1 VRRILH
7 RLLVA
12 FLEKNDLSMLD
23 IYIDADACPV
33 KKEVYKVAD
42 RCSLRVFVVSNTP
55 IHVPADQDRIRNIAV
70 GPGDNAADDWIA
82 ENIAA
87 GDICITADIPLA
99 SRCLKQGASA
109 LGNRGK
115 PFSEDSIGDA
125 LATRELMSTLRDS
138 GQISGGSP
146 PITKKDRS
154 RFLDSLDQIIQRIRR
169 EMETP

>member
-1 VRRILH
+1 
-7 RLLVA
+7 
-12 FLEKNDLSMLD
+12 MLD

-33 KKEVYKVAD
+33 KREVYKVAD

-55 IHVPADQDRIRNIAV
+55 IHVPAGQARIRKIAV

-82 ENIAA
+82 ENINA

-109 LGNRGK
+109 LGMRGK

-138 GQISGGSP
+138 GQIGGGP
-146 PITKKDRS
+146 PPMTKKDRS
-154 RFLDSLDQIIQRIRR
+154 RFLDSLDQIIQKIRG
-169 EMETP
+169 EMPEEVEIHNDMK